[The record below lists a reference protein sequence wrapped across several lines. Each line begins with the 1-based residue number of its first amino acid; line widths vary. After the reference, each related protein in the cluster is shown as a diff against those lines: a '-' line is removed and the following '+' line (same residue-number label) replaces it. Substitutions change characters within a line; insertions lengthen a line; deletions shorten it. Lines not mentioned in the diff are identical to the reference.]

1 MNLYFYHFQFY
12 ENVVLCSVKTKSILN
27 KKILYAHLA
36 LLGANLIYGANHIIA
51 KGIMPHKIGASAFV
65 FLRILGAGL
74 LFWTLKC
81 FVKETVAKKDLG
93 RLLICGILGVA
104 ANQLLFFHGLNLT
117 SPIDASIIITAVPIL
132 VLIFSFF
139 ILKEKITSNKIAGI
153 VLGATGATLLILSG
167 SSESGTSSFLG
178 NLFIFIN
185 ACSYGLYLVLVKPLM
200 KKYNTITVV
209 SWVFLF
215 GFVFMFPFG
224 IGDALQTDFSSFT
237 MHTYATV
244 AFVIIGTTFLAY
256 LFNIYALNNVS
267 PSVNGSY
274 IYLQPAI
281 SFIMVSI
288 YAYWLG
294 HEQYKEDIGWVKVLS
309 CLLVFLG
316 VFLISKQS
324 KKKGIEKP

>member
-1 MNLYFYHFQFY
+1 MN
-12 ENVVLCSVKTKSILN
+12 S
-27 KKILYAHLA
+27 KIFKAHLA

-65 FLRILGAGL
+65 FLRIVGAGI
-74 LFWTLKC
+74 LFWLLKA
-81 FVKETVAKKDLG
+81 FIKESVAKKDVG
-93 RLLICGILGVA
+93 RLLLCGLLGVA

-132 VLIFSFF
+132 VLVFSFF
-139 ILKEKITSNKIAGI
+139 ILKEKITSNKVIGVTI
-153 VLGATGATLLILSG
+153 GAIGAVLLISTG
-167 SSESGTSSFLG
+167 NSSDGTSSLLG

-200 KKYNTITVV
+200 AKYNTITVV

-215 GFVFMFPFG
+215 GFIFMFPFG
-224 IGDALQTDFSSFT
+224 IGDALQTDFSAFT
-237 MHTYATV
+237 THTYLTV

-294 HEQYKEDIGWVKVLS
+294 HEQYKEDIGWIKVVS
-309 CLLVFLG
+309 CMLVFLG
-316 VFLISKQS
+316 VFLVSKQP
-324 KKKGIEKP
+324 KKTKKTAN